1 MTVVRLHVGDAPF
14 CHVNVFTSHVNAGFF
29 HWLRISSPQP
39 PSLRKRF
46 AQPERSKSRQCF
58 LGHLSGTGALPGEGP
73 HQSRHR
79 NWWGIWLG
87 GSRLGVDFDATSLWV
102 ETPTS
107 ALRFERNARI
117 VNPEMRCLCPPQRGM
132 PDGLQRLLVPRR
144 IFVARSVFPR
154 LRRLTWVA
162 SGRVVWQA

>member
-1 MTVVRLHVGDAPF
+1 M
-14 CHVNVFTSHVNAGFF
+14 
-29 HWLRISSPQP
+29 
-39 PSLRKRF
+39 
-46 AQPERSKSRQCF
+46 
-58 LGHLSGTGALPGEGP
+58 
-73 HQSRHR
+73 
-79 NWWGIWLG
+79 G

-132 PDGLQRLLVPRR
+132 PDSLQRVLVPRR

-154 LRRLTWVA
+154 LRRLIWVA